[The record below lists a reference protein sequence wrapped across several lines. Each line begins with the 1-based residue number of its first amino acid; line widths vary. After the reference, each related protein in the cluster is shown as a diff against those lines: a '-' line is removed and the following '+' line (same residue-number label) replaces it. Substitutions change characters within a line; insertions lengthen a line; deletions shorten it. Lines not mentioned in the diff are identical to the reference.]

1 VRLSERSDRG
11 DQPSQRDRIMTE
23 QPSCLCV
30 REGHPGRQDVGHYDN
45 GVYVKTGD
53 KPCMICDGTGVS
65 PALHRARLMPRMWTW
80 EATGSNEVRHSREST
95 IEAPLF

>member
-1 VRLSERSDRG
+1 
-11 DQPSQRDRIMTE
+11 MTE

-53 KPCMICDGTGVS
+53 SYEVISYGPDKSQGGADDIS
-65 PALHRARLMPRMWTW
+65 
-80 EATGSNEVRHSREST
+80 SN
-95 IEAPLF
+95 AKDMNK